1 MVYLWQAKIDYLV
14 SLMGEDWSQEEVEAT
29 VADYFNMLDKELRG
43 QDYNKTEHRH
53 RLSASLNN
61 RSDGAIERKH
71 QNISAV
77 LRDLDFPFINGYK
90 PLGNYQQMLFSI
102 VYHRLEGNQTLV
114 NYIKHQVES
123 PAEAI
128 VVDDIL
134 TRLVNPPTIDR
145 SGFRKFTIHEPVKQF
160 RTGLGYLAR
169 EAKNQSLGLAGEEF
183 VIKFEQAR
191 LIRARQERLASKIEH
206 NSKIRGDRAG
216 FDILSF
222 EESGQERLIE
232 VKTTAYGSLTPFYVT
247 RNEFEL
253 SVKEDPRY
261 YLYRTFNF
269 RRNPKLFTKSGALS
283 KSFSLE
289 PTEYLARLE

>member
-1 MVYLWQAKIDYLV
+1 MV
-14 SLMGEDWSQEEVEAT
+14 MGEDWSHEEVEAT

-43 QDYNKTEHRH
+43 QDYNKTEYRRH
-53 RLSASLNN
+53 LSAILNN

-90 PLGNYQQMLFSI
+90 PLGNYQQMLFSV
-102 VYHRLEGNQTLV
+102 VYNRLENSHTLV
-114 NYIKHQVES
+114 SYIKQEVEA
-123 PAEAI
+123 PVKALDF
-128 VVDDIL
+128 DDIL
-134 TRLVNPPTIDR
+134 SRLVKPPAVDQQNSKAYAPR
-145 SGFRKFTIHEPVKQF
+145 ESVKQF
-160 RTGLGYLAR
+160 RTGLDYLAQ

-191 LIRARQERLASKIEH
+191 LVKARQECLASKIQH
-206 NSKIRGDRAG
+206 ISKIQGDSAG
-216 FDILSF
+216 FDVLSF

-253 SVKEDPRY
+253 SAKEEPRY

-269 RRNPKLFTKSGALS
+269 RRDPKLFTMNGALA

-289 PTEYLARLE
+289 PVEYLARVLS

>member
-1 MVYLWQAKIDYLV
+1 
-14 SLMGEDWSQEEVEAT
+14 MGEDWSQEEVEAT
-29 VADYFNMLDKELRG
+29 VAAYFNMLDKELRG

-53 RLSASLNN
+53 HLSAILNK

-90 PLGNYQQMLFSI
+90 PLGNYQQMLFSV
-102 VYHRLEGNQTLV
+102 VYNRLENNQTLV
-114 NYIKHQVES
+114 SHIKQEVEAPAQVLNF
-123 PAEAI
+123 
-128 VVDDIL
+128 DDIL
-134 TRLVNPPTIDR
+134 ARLVKPPTLDQPESR
-145 SGFRKFTIHEPVKQF
+145 SFTTRESVKQF
-160 RTGLGYLAR
+160 RTGLDYLAQ

-191 LIRARQERLASKIEH
+191 LIHARQERLASKIEH
-206 NSKIRGDRAG
+206 VSKIKGDSAG
-216 FDILSF
+216 FDVLSF
-222 EESGQERLIE
+222 EESGKERLIE

-253 SVKEDPRY
+253 SAKEDPRY

-269 RRNPKLFTKSGALS
+269 RRDPKLFTKNGSLV
-283 KSFSLE
+283 KSFNLE
-289 PTEYLARLE
+289 PVEYLARVG

>member
-1 MVYLWQAKIDYLV
+1 
-14 SLMGEDWSQEEVEAT
+14 MGEDWSHEEVEAT
-29 VADYFNMLDKELRG
+29 VADYFDMLNKELHG

-53 RLSASLNN
+53 HLAALLNK
-61 RSDGAIERKH
+61 RSDGSIERKH

-90 PLGNYQQMLFSI
+90 PLGNYQQMLFSV
-102 VYHRLEGNQTLV
+102 VYHRLEGSQTLV
-114 NYIKHQVES
+114 IYIKQQVES
-123 PAEAI
+123 PVAKIED
-128 VVDDIL
+128 DDIL
-134 TRLVNPPTIDR
+134 TRLVNPPSVDY
-145 SGFRKFTIHEPVKQF
+145 SGSRQLAFHEPIKQF
-160 RTGLGYLAR
+160 RTGFDYLAK

-191 LIRARQERLASKIEH
+191 LIQARQERLAAKIEH
-206 NSKIRGDRAG
+206 ISKTQGGSAG

-247 RNEFEL
+247 QNEVEVSQKNAL
-253 SVKEDPRY
+253 GY

-269 RRNPKLFTKSGALS
+269 RRNPKLFTKNGALT
-283 KSFSLE
+283 KTFSLE
-289 PTEYLARLE
+289 PTEYQARIG

>member
-1 MVYLWQAKIDYLV
+1 VK
-14 SLMGEDWSQEEVEAT
+14 SMGEDWGQEEVEAT
-29 VADYFNMLDKELRG
+29 VADYFKMLDKELRG
-43 QDYNKTEHRH
+43 QDYNKTEHRRH
-53 RLSASLNN
+53 LSAILNK

-77 LRDLDFPFINGYK
+77 LRELDFPFINGYK
-90 PLGNYQQMLFSI
+90 PLGNYQQMLFSV
-102 VYHRLEGNQTLV
+102 VYSRLENNQTLV
-114 NYIKHQVES
+114 SYIKQEVET
-123 PAEAI
+123 P
-128 VVDDIL
+128 VKVLDFDDIL
-134 TRLVNPPTIDR
+134 ARLVKPPAMDQPDSR
-145 SGFRKFTIHEPVKQF
+145 SFTTRESVKQF
-160 RTGLGYLAR
+160 RTGLDYLAQ
-169 EAKNQSLGLAGEEF
+169 EAKNLSLGLAGEEF

-191 LIRARQERLASKIEH
+191 LIKARQERLASKIEH
-206 NSKIRGDRAG
+206 VSKTKGDSAG

-253 SVKEDPRY
+253 SAKEDPRY

-269 RRNPKLFTKSGALS
+269 RRDPKLFTKNGVLA

-289 PTEYLARLE
+289 PVEYLARVG

>member
-1 MVYLWQAKIDYLV
+1 VK
-14 SLMGEDWSQEEVEAT
+14 SMGEDWGQEEVEAT

-43 QDYNKTEHRH
+43 QDYNKTEHRRH
-53 RLSASLNN
+53 LSAIINK

-90 PLGNYQQMLFSI
+90 PLGNYQQMLFSV
-102 VYHRLEGNQTLV
+102 VYNRLENNQTLV
-114 NYIKHQVES
+114 SYIKQEVEA
-123 PAEAI
+123 PAK
-128 VVDDIL
+128 VLDFDDIL
-134 TRLVNPPTIDR
+134 ARLVKPPAVDQQNSR
-145 SGFRKFTIHEPVKQF
+145 AFTSRESVKQF
-160 RTGLGYLAR
+160 RAGLDYLAQ

-191 LIRARQERLASKIEH
+191 LVKARQERLASKIEH
-206 NSKIRGDRAG
+206 VSKTKGDISG
-216 FDILSF
+216 YDILSF

-247 RNEFEL
+247 RNEVEL
-253 SVKEDPRY
+253 SAKADLGY
-261 YLYRTFNF
+261 HLYRTFNF
-269 RRNPKLFTKSGALS
+269 RRDPRLFTKNGTLA

-289 PTEYLARLE
+289 PTEYLARVE

>member
-1 MVYLWQAKIDYLV
+1 
-14 SLMGEDWSQEEVEAT
+14 MGEDWSQEEVEAT
-29 VADYFNMLDKELRG
+29 VADYFSMLDKELRG
-43 QDYNKTEHRH
+43 QDFNKTEHRH
-53 RLSASLNN
+53 HLSAILNN

-77 LRDLDFPFINGYK
+77 LRDLDFPFVNGYK
-90 PLGNYQQMLFSI
+90 PLGNYQQMLFSV
-102 VYHRLEGNQTLV
+102 VYNRLENTQTLV
-114 NYIKHQVES
+114 SYIKQEIES
-123 PAEAI
+123 P
-128 VVDDIL
+128 VKMLDFDDIL
-134 TRLVNPPTIDR
+134 ARLVNPPSVSRLDSR
-145 SGFRKFTIHEPVKQF
+145 ALKSNESSKQF
-160 RTGLGYLAR
+160 RTGLDYLAQ

-191 LIRARQERLASKIEH
+191 LAKARQERLASKIEH
-206 NSKIRGDRAG
+206 VSKTKGDNAG
-216 FDILSF
+216 YDILSF

-269 RRNPKLFTKSGALS
+269 RRDPKLFTKNGALV
-283 KSFSLE
+283 KSFNLE
-289 PTEYLARLE
+289 PVEYLARVG

>member
-1 MVYLWQAKIDYLV
+1 
-14 SLMGEDWSQEEVEAT
+14 MGEDWSQEEVEAT

-43 QDYNKTEHRH
+43 QEYNKTGHRRH
-53 RLSASLNN
+53 LSEILNN

-77 LRDLDFPFINGYK
+77 LRDMDFPFINGYK
-90 PLGNYQQMLFSI
+90 PLGNYQQMLFSV
-102 VYHRLEGNQTLV
+102 VYSRLELNPTLI
-114 NYIKHQVES
+114 NFIKHEVEA
-123 PAEAI
+123 PAK
-128 VVDDIL
+128 VLDFDDIL
-134 TRLVNPPTIDR
+134 VRLVKPPVVDQLDLR
-145 SGFRKFTIHEPVKQF
+145 QLAFRESRKQF
-160 RTGLGYLAR
+160 RTGLDYLTQ
-169 EAKNQSLGLAGEEF
+169 ESKNQSLGLAGEEF

-191 LIRARQERLASKIEH
+191 LILVRQERLASKIEH
-206 NSKIRGDRAG
+206 ISKTQGDGAG

-247 RNEFEL
+247 RNEIEL
-253 SVKEDPRY
+253 SVKADPKY

-269 RRNPKLFTKSGALS
+269 RRDPKLFTKSGPLA

-289 PTEYLARLE
+289 PVEYLARVG